1 MRHAAFWAA
10 CLLSAG
16 MRLAAALAPG
26 ALARGGL
33 APGAL
38 PCALARGRLALGAL
52 PSRRLL
58 LRGGLLASG
67 ALASRRLLLRGGLL
81 ASGALA
87 AAARLGGAPA
97 HRPAA
102 THRRRWRG
110 RCSRWLR
117 CGPDRSRL
125 LLR

>member
-1 MRHAAFWAA
+1 MRHAAF
-10 CLLSAG
+10 LGGVSVVRG

-33 APGAL
+33 ASGAL

-52 PSRRLL
+52 PGRRLL

-87 AAARLGGAPA
+87 AAARLGGAST

-110 RCSRWLR
+110 RCS
-117 CGPDRSRL
+117 
-125 LLR
+125 

>member
-38 PCALARGRLALGAL
+38 PRAPARG
-52 PSRRLL
+52 RLL